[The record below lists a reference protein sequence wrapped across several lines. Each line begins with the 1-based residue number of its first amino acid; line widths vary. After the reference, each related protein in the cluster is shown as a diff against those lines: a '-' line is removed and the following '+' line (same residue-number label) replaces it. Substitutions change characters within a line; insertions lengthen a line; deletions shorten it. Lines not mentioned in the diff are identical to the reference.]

1 MYGIGLFGAG
11 FRQNELIL
19 EFQTKSMPSG
29 FRVAAILEGT
39 PRGTPDTA
47 PTLPQQ
53 QA

>member
-11 FRQNELIL
+11 FSQNELIL
-19 EFQTKSMPSG
+19 EFPTKSMPSG
-29 FRVAAILEGT
+29 FRAAAILEGT
-39 PRGTPDTA
+39 PLGNSLYG